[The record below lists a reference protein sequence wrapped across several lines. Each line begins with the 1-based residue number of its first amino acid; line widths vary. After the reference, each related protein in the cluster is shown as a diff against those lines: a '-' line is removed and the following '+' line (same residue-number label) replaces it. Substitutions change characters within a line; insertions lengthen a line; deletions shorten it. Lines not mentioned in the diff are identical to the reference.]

1 MKMEN
6 SGEGS
11 SVAVNTR
18 IRTVQDGFS
27 KRSIDYNIGND
38 DQVKDHQKK
47 KTTFLLIILMK
58 MKSKE
63 IRN

>member
-1 MKMEN
+1 MEN

-47 KTTFLLIILMK
+47 KQH
-58 MKSKE
+58 SC
-63 IRN
+63 